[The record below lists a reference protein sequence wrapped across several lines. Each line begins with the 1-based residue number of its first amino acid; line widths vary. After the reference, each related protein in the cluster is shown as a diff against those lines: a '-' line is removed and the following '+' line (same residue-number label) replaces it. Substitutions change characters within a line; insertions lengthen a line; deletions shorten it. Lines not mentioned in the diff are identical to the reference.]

1 MNYDGIYPA
10 LGPLGAAGYKD
21 INGTKKI
28 MASTQFESLD
38 ARRAFPCWDEPARK
52 VRSGVNPGL
61 LKCVTGISIYGLWKI
76 YGKLVKGV
84 NLSPNIV
91 WLVVWNHF
99 SMKLPS
105 DWGNKHP
112 LTYAGWWFGT

>member
-1 MNYDGIYPA
+1 MINKGNHPQMAARFRLVNSDGIYQA

-52 VRSGVNPGL
+52 VRSGVSPGL

-76 YGKLVKGV
+76 YGKYME
-84 NLSPNIV
+84 NI
-91 WLVVWNHF
+91 WTT
-99 SMKLPS
+99 
-105 DWGNKHP
+105 G
-112 LTYAGWWFGT
+112 